1 MKSLIAQQWLIW
13 GVFLGMGWFVQPVPA
28 LSQPA
33 LRVVVTSHDDT
44 IQPDRGITLREAIA
58 LVNGE
63 LAIGQLSP
71 AERQWVSTP
80 IQATPE
86 NIYRQLPRPR
96 IEFKL
101 PSDQTTIRLGQ
112 ALPALAQPGT
122 IVDGTTQPGYDH
134 PSASPVPIVTL
145 LPQTQ
150 TTILR
155 GLTIVADGV
164 TVRGL
169 SLAGFTATHNRTEAT
184 PPADIFISHASPPPD
199 IRRQRSPNSDFPYGD
214 RDRPPQDIVI
224 EQNWLGIVPPGVDVP
239 CSRSAFGVSVFN
251 SRGAI
256 LRHNRIAQHDGS
268 GIITSVRAENLL
280 IQHNQIAQNGFA
292 GMPDAIRLEGVLRQ
306 VQVSEN
312 QIQDNAGSAVY
323 VFKPDGA
330 VQIRQ
335 NLIAHNGQRYRRS
348 AIYLMGNDHQVMAN
362 QITDQSG
369 PGVVVAAYPESDR
382 NRIVGNQF
390 AHLNGLSIDLVAQ
403 YNVDPQD
410 YQQGDGINPV
420 SDSHYRRLKTGNFGI
435 DAPLFR
441 SPEFLISPVDG
452 TVLVEG
458 NAAPGATIELYRV
471 TEAGQKWGPLNQP
484 IATVLANEQGLFSY
498 ILTGLQPGDRLSATA
513 SHAHSGTSE
522 PALNVVIRAIAT
534 L

>member
-1 MKSLIAQQWLIW
+1 MAITQRWVVCGAL
-13 GVFLGMGWFVQPVPA
+13 LGMGWFIDPTQA
-28 LSQPA
+28 SAQTA
-33 LRVVVTSHDDT
+33 LRVVVTSHEDT

-63 LAIGQLSP
+63 LTIGQLSP

-80 IQATPE
+80 IQATLE

-96 IEFKL
+96 IEFRL
-101 PSDQTTIRLGQ
+101 PPDQTTIRLAQ
-112 ALPALAQPGT
+112 ALPALVQPGT

-134 PSASPVPIVTL
+134 QAVSPVPIVTL
-145 LPQTQ
+145 IPQAQ

-155 GLTIVADGV
+155 GLTLVADGV

-169 SLAGFTATHNRTEAT
+169 SLAGFTAIHDRTETT

-199 IRRQRSPNSDFPYGD
+199 IRRQRSPNTDFPYGD

-224 EQNWLGIVPPGVDVP
+224 EQNWLGLVPPGVDAP
-239 CSRSAFGVSVFN
+239 RSRSAFGVSVFN

-280 IQHNQIAQNGFA
+280 IQHNQIARNGFA

-335 NLIAHNGQRYRRS
+335 NLMARNGQRYRRS
-348 AIYLMGNDHQVMAN
+348 AIYLMGNDHRVIEN

-382 NRIVGNQF
+382 NQIIGNQF
-390 AHLNGLSIDLVAQ
+390 AHLDGLSIDLVAQ
-403 YNVDPQD
+403 YNVDPKD

-420 SDSHYRRLKTGNFGI
+420 SESHYRRLKTGNFGI
-435 DAPLFR
+435 DAPVFR

-452 TVLVEG
+452 TVLIEG

-471 TEAGQKWGPLNQP
+471 TETGSKWGPLNQP
-484 IATVLANEQGLFSY
+484 IVTVSTTDQGQFSHL
-498 ILTGLQPGDRLSATA
+498 LTGLQPGDRLSATA
-513 SHAHSGTSE
+513 SHPHSGTSE
-522 PALNVVIRAIAT
+522 PALNVVVRAIASSP
-534 L
+534 